1 MTRVVID
8 TNIFVSSFF
17 SKKSPPFQIIDL
29 WRHGKFILCLSSA
42 ILDEYLAV
50 LKRFKLEGKP
60 EYEEFIS
67 GLKEFP
73 NILFVNE
80 PRKRVQISRDPHD
93 NKFIDCAIHHK
104 AKIVISGDKDLLT
117 IGRYFE
123 ITFLTARQFLDS
135 IADQI

>member
-1 MTRVVID
+1 MIRVVID
-8 TNIFVSSFF
+8 TNVFVSSFF

-29 WRHGKFILCLSSA
+29 WRKGHFILCLSA
-42 ILDEYLAV
+42 EVLDEYLAI
-50 LKRFKLEGKP
+50 LKRFKLEDKP

-73 NILFVNE
+73 NILFIND
-80 PRKRVQISRDPHD
+80 PRKKVQVSRDPHD

-104 AKIVISGDKDLLT
+104 AKVVISGDKDLLT

-123 ITFLTARQFLDS
+123 ISFLTPRQFLDT
-135 IADQI
+135 IEGQI